1 MGFFFFPELRQ
12 TPPGPQQYMALL
24 PSLPPAEPQACYC
37 YNAQTWMELSQ
48 HLLQEKDNALP

>member
-48 HLLQEKDNALP
+48 NLLQEKDNALP